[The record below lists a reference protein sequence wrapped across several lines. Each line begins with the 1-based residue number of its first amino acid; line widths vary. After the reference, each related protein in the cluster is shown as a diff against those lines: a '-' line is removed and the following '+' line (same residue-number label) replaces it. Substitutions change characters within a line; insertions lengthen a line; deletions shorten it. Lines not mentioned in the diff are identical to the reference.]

1 MEQSTLSSR
10 YSQIIRSSKEGI
22 MEQSTLSFSSSVS
35 KESVYVTKGAW
46 HHKKSIN
53 EFTDS

>member
-1 MEQSTLSSR
+1 MAN
-10 YSQIIRSSKEGI
+10 EGGEWI
-22 MEQSTLSFSSSVS
+22 MKGLSFSSSVS

>member
-1 MEQSTLSSR
+1 
-10 YSQIIRSSKEGI
+10 

-53 EFTDS
+53 EVTDSEW

>member
-1 MEQSTLSSR
+1 MDIE
-10 YSQIIRSSKEGI
+10 IIHLLEGSDQAGGLAVVI
-22 MEQSTLSFSSSVS
+22 DVFRAFSL
-35 KESVYVTKGAW
+35 TKGAW